1 MRLTVTGTDRKR
13 EYQTGHTLA
22 VTQTDLKGLLVRVRG
37 SSLAV
42 TLSDIKR
49 LRKELLRVSL
59 KGVEI
64 S

>member
-13 EYQTGHTLA
+13 EYQTGHTLGF
-22 VTQTDLKGLLVRVRG
+22 TQTDLKGLLVRVRG